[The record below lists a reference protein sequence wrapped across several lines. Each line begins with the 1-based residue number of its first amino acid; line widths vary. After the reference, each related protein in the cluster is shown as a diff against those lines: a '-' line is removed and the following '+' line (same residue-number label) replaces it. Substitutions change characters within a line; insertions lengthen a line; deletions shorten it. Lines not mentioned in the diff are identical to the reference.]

1 MSVRVVIADDQEMVR
16 TGFRMILENTP
27 GIDVLD
33 DVADGAEALEAVERL
48 RPDVL
53 LLDIRMPGMDGLEVT
68 RRLCGPDAVEPVDGY
83 RPRIVIV
90 TTFDDDTY
98 VRTALANGACGF
110 LLKDASPALLV
121 EGVRAA
127 AAGDSLISPQ
137 ITVRLLESMV
147 PGGKSGQS
155 ASAPVEPLEP
165 LTERELDVVRL
176 VAVGRTNAEIAQELL
191 MSMSTVKA
199 HLAHVQTKLQV
210 RNRVEIAAWAWE
222 NRQAR
227 R

>member
-1 MSVRVVIADDQEMVR
+1 MEAA
-16 TGFRMILENTP
+16 TP
-27 GIDVLD
+27 YTESKPGMPIDVLD

-53 LLDIRMPGMDGLEVT
+53 LLDIRMPGVDGLEVT

-147 PGGKSGQS
+147 PDGKSGQS
-155 ASAPVEPLEP
+155 GSAPVEPLP
-165 LTERELDVVRL
+165 ERELDVVRL

-199 HLAHVQTKLQV
+199 HLAHVQRKLQV